1 MEERSRRIHTPNVQS
16 MIREIDDRPTR
27 ALNRD
32 ELINKVYDLSDE
44 NQELKDRI
52 KELLEAGYGQV
63 IYKEKIVTVVRYV
76 DKKEKVVPKD
86 VSDEDFELAFDI
98 ASKVTGTPKDLFMP
112 GKCTT
117 KKHLKERFIVDYVLY
132 KRGYIMR
139 KIADRTNR
147 ISHSQVSL
155 SLKKYRERIPLT
167 WKNKVDELL
176 NKE

>member
-1 MEERSRRIHTPNVQS
+1 
-16 MIREIDDRPTR
+16 MIGEIDDRPTR
-27 ALNRD
+27 SLNRD

-63 IYKEKIVTVVRYV
+63 IYKEK
-76 DKKEKVVPKD
+76 VVPKD
-86 VSDEDFELAFDI
+86 VSDEDFDLAFDI
-98 ASKVTGTPKDLFMP
+98 ASKVTGTPKELFMP

-117 KKHLKERFIVDYVLY
+117 KKYLQERFIVDYVLY
-132 KRGYIMR
+132 KKGYIMR
-139 KIADRTNR
+139 KIADRTGR

-167 WKNKVDELL
+167 WKRKVDELL